1 MKTFIERPDALSK
14 IVFTIFNRH
23 LESLISSSM
32 VFAFKNS
39 GGAAHEAHRA
49 LNTFRIERH

>member
-32 VFAFKNS
+32 VFAFKN

-49 LNTFRIERH
+49 LNAYRIERH